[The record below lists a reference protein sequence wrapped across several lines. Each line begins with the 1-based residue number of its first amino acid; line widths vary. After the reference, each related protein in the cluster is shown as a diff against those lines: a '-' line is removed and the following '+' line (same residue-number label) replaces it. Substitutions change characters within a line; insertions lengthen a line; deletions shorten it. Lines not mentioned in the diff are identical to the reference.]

1 MSKLDDTRKKINEID
16 KQMASLFEERMK
28 ASEDVAKYKQEHG
41 LSIYDPVREEEVIKK
56 NSLFIKDDVLREYYV
71 SFLKNNMDISKKY
84 QSRLNNGMNIAYS
97 GVEGAYAHI
106 ACMKMYKDANYVSY
120 KSFEEA
126 YAACLNGDC
135 DICVLPLENS
145 YAGEVGQVMD
155 LIFNGSLYVNQ
166 IIDLEINHCLLGKKG
181 ANIRDI
187 KTVISHPQAI
197 SQCNE
202 YIKKHNF
209 ECVEVENTALASLKV
224 SEGEDFT
231 VASIGS
237 SDAHSLYGLDILE
250 SNINASRNN
259 TTRFA
264 AFSRS
269 LNNDLSK
276 GEMGKHFIIVFT
288 VKNEAGALAQTLN
301 IIGSHNFNMRSLRS
315 RPMKSLLWNY
325 YFYVELDGDVNTND
339 GKEMMKALEVF
350 CDKLK
355 LVGTYKTY

>member
-1 MSKLDDTRKKINEID
+1 MSKLDDARKKINDID
-16 KQMASLFEERMK
+16 IKMAALFEERMK
-28 ASEDVAKYKQEHG
+28 ASEEVARYKQENG
-41 LSIYDPVREEEVIKK
+41 LSIYDPVREEELIKK
-56 NSLFIKDDVLREYYV
+56 NSMLINDDVLREYYIN
-71 SFLKNNMDISKKY
+71 FLKNNMEISKQY
-84 QSRLNNGMNIAYS
+84 QSRLNKGMKVAYS
-97 GVEGAYAHI
+97 GLEGAYAHI

-120 KSFEEA
+120 KSFEDA
-126 YAACLNGDC
+126 YNACMSGEC
-135 DICVLPLENS
+135 DICVLPIENS

-155 LIFNGSLYVNQ
+155 LIFNGSLYINQ

-181 ANIRDI
+181 SNIKDI
-187 KTVISHPQAI
+187 KTVVSHPQAL

-209 ECVEVENTALASLKV
+209 KTIELENTALASLKV
-224 SEGEDFT
+224 SSGDDYSL
-231 VASIGS
+231 ASIGS
-237 SDAHSLYGLDILE
+237 SDTQALYDLEILE

-269 LNNDLSK
+269 LNKDLSK
-276 GEMGKHFIIVFT
+276 GEMGKHFIMVFT

-325 YFYVELDGDVNTND
+325 YFYVELDGDINTSD

-355 LVGTYKTY
+355 LVGTYKTH

>member
-1 MSKLDDTRKKINEID
+1 MSKLDDARKKINDID
-16 KQMASLFEERMK
+16 IKMAALFEERMK
-28 ASEDVAKYKQEHG
+28 ASEEVARYKQENG
-41 LSIYDPVREEEVIKK
+41 LSICDPVREEELIKK
-56 NSLFIKDDVLREYYV
+56 NSMLINDDVLREYYIN
-71 SFLKNNMDISKKY
+71 FIKNNMEISKQY
-84 QSRLNNGMNIAYS
+84 QSRLNKGMKVAYS
-97 GVEGAYAHI
+97 GLEGAYAHI

-120 KSFEEA
+120 KSFEDA
-126 YAACLNGDC
+126 YNACMSGEC
-135 DICVLPLENS
+135 DICVLPIENS

-155 LIFNGSLYVNQ
+155 LIFNGSLYINQ

-181 ANIRDI
+181 SNIKDI
-187 KTVISHPQAI
+187 KTVVSHPQAL
-197 SQCNE
+197 SQCSE

-209 ECVEVENTALASLKV
+209 KTIELENTALASLKV
-224 SEGEDFT
+224 SSGDDYSL
-231 VASIGS
+231 ASIGS
-237 SDAHSLYGLDILE
+237 SDTQALYDLEILE

-269 LNNDLSK
+269 LNKDLSK
-276 GEMGKHFIIVFT
+276 GEMGKHFIMVFT

-325 YFYVELDGDVNTND
+325 YFYVELDGDINTND

-355 LVGTYKTY
+355 LVGTYKTH